1 MKALDEQLAAWSER
15 LQADVKIKAED
26 VSKIATTVAK
36 DVRWLSAE
44 QKNEIRNA
52 SPVSLSY
59 RYEEL
64 LAFQSWMEIANSKQQ
79 HPAVV
84 RAQVIT
90 QNYICFVYLNESC
103 FRVLKKYLPNG
114 GVSKKCCNF
123 LVNNPIRAF
132 RNAIAHSNWCYN
144 EDFSALKYWSRKG
157 SEPDEPLQEFDV
169 KNEELAFWQTL
180 ARTIAYAAYENLK

>member
-1 MKALDEQLAAWSER
+1 MKVLDQQLAVWRER
-15 LQADVKIKAED
+15 LQSDVKIKSED

-36 DVRWLSAE
+36 DVRWLSTD
-44 QKNEIRNA
+44 QKNEIKNA
-52 SPVSLSY
+52 SPVELSY
-59 RYEEL
+59 RYDEL

-79 HPAVV
+79 HPAIV
-84 RAQVIT
+84 RAQVIS

-114 GVSKKCCNF
+114 GVSKKCCNY

-132 RNAIAHSNWCYN
+132 RNAIAHSNWRYN
-144 EDFSALKYWSRKG
+144 EDFTGLKYWSRKG
-157 SEPDEPLQEFDV
+157 SEPDEPLQEFEV

-180 ARTIAYAAYENLK
+180 ARAVAYASYENLK